1 MLSFSARGPDAI
13 QLLQVPARGTT
24 LCLALAHNHAHFS
37 RPATTIQRTGHMEQ
51 KQTEAEQLD
60 ALIES
65 VVEAQKIY
73 ATYSQEQVDAIF
85 HHAAAVATAHR
96 IDLARMAVEE
106 TGMGIMEDKV
116 IKNHFAA
123 EYVYNKYKDV
133 PTCGVI
139 TDDPVDGYREI
150 AEPLG
155 VVACIVPTTNPTSTA
170 IFKALICLKTRN
182 GAVFSPHPRA
192 TKSTRE
198 AVMLILKAAVEA
210 GAPENI
216 LACIEHPTM
225 EASRQLMG
233 HRGIALILATGGPGM
248 VHSAYSSGTPA
259 IGVGAGNTPV
269 IIDEKADIRMAVNS
283 ILLSKTFDNGMICA
297 SEQTVI
303 VVKSVADAVREE
315 FLRHG
320 AWFARPEEAEKL
332 ASVIFAKGRLN
343 ANIVGQSAARI
354 ADMAGIEVA
363 PQTKVLIAERA
374 AIDPADPFAH
384 EKLSPVLG
392 FYQAEDFEAAV
403 KMARELI
410 LLGGAGHTSALYTD
424 ETCKERVQLFE
435 ERMPTGRTLI
445 NMPASQGAIGDVY
458 NFRVAPSLTLGC
470 GSWGG
475 NSVSENIGVKHLMN
489 IKTVACRRE
498 NMLWFRVPR
507 KIYFKL
513 GCLRPALQEYAHKK
527 RCLIVTDESMVNLGF
542 VAKVTDVLDEL
553 GMDVRIF
560 SDVHPDPDMATA
572 KRILELANGFEP
584 DLFVA
589 LGGGSPMDA
598 AKIVWLMYE
607 VPSMQLDD
615 IALRFM
621 DIRKRIVSFPE
632 LGRKAEMV
640 CIPTTS
646 GTGSEVTPFA
656 VITDEKT
663 GIKYPVADYALTPD
677 MAIVDPEFVMNQPRA
692 LAAAAGLDVLTH
704 AIEAYTSVM
713 ASNYADGQ
721 AMEAIRLVFKDLK
734 KSVNR
739 EENWMQAREK
749 MHYAATIAGMA
760 FANAFLGV
768 CHSLAHALGST
779 FHLPHGMANALMLS
793 YVIEYNATDN
803 PTKQG
808 MLPQYKYPWVKG
820 RYARIADMLHL
831 ANDIP
836 GDTPEDRTRKTMRL
850 VRAIEQL
857 KKDVGIPGSLREA
870 GITESDFLARLD
882 EMALHAFDD
891 QCTGANPR
899 YPLVSELKELYR
911 KAFYGELPRAMQNTD

>member
-1 MLSFSARGPDAI
+1 
-13 QLLQVPARGTT
+13 
-24 LCLALAHNHAHFS
+24 
-37 RPATTIQRTGHMEQ
+37 MEQ
-51 KQTEAEQLD
+51 TISAADQLNAMID
-60 ALIES
+60 R
-65 VVEAQKIY
+65 VVAAQQIY
-73 ATYSQEQVDAIF
+73 ATYSQEQVDKIF
-85 HHAAAVATAHR
+85 HHAAAAATAHR
-96 IDLARMAVEE
+96 IELARMAVEE

-123 EYVYNKYKDV
+123 EYIYNKYKDV
-133 PTCGVI
+133 RTCGVI

-150 AEPLG
+150 AAPLG

-192 TKSTRE
+192 VKSTKA

-210 GAPENI
+210 GAPEGI
-216 LACIEHPTM
+216 LDCIETPTM
-225 EASRQLMG
+225 DASRQLMS
-233 HRGIALILATGGPGM
+233 HKGISLILATGGPGM

-283 ILLSKTFDNGMICA
+283 ILMSKTFDNGMICA

-303 VVKSVADAVREE
+303 VVDSAADAVRAE

-320 AWFARPEEAEKL
+320 AWFAGEEDAAKL
-332 ASVIFAKGRLN
+332 AGTIFRNGALN
-343 ANIVGQSAARI
+343 AAIVGQPAAKI
-354 ADMAGIEVA
+354 AAMAGIEVD
-363 PQTKVLIAERA
+363 PRTKVLIGEREK
-374 AIDPADPFAH
+374 IDASDPFAH

-392 FYQAEDFEAAV
+392 FYRAPDFATAV
-403 KMARELI
+403 EMARELI

-424 ETCKERVQLFE
+424 EACQDRVTLFQK
-435 ERMPTGRTLI
+435 RMPTGRTLI

-489 IKTVACRRE
+489 IKAVAARRE

-513 GCLRPALQEYAHKK
+513 GSLRPALSEYKDKK
-527 RCLIVTDESMVNLGF
+527 RALVVTDASMVSLGYA
-542 VAKVTDVLDEL
+542 AKVTDVLDGL
-553 GMDVRIF
+553 GIDFRVF
-560 SDVHPDPDMATA
+560 SDVCPDPDMATA
-572 KRILELANGFEP
+572 ETCLNLARSFQP
-584 DLFVA
+584 DLIVA

-640 CIPTTS
+640 AIPTTS

-663 GIKYPVADYALTPD
+663 GRKYPVADYALTPD
-677 MAIVDPEFVMNQPRA
+677 MAIVDPEFVMGQPRG

-704 AIEAYTSVM
+704 AIEAYTSIM

-721 AMEAIRLVFKDLK
+721 ALEAIRLVFKYLK
-734 KSVNR
+734 KSVNK
-739 EENWMQAREK
+739 EENWMTAREK

-768 CHSLAHALGST
+768 CHSLAHSLGST
-779 FHLPHGMANALMLS
+779 FHLAHGMANALMLS
-793 YVIEYNATDN
+793 YVIEYNGTDN
-803 PTKQG
+803 PAKQG

-831 ANDIP
+831 ADDIQ
-836 GDTPEDRTRKTMRL
+836 GDDSEARGRKMARL
-850 VRAIEQL
+850 VCAIEQL

-870 GITESDFLARLD
+870 GVKEEDFLAQLD
-882 EMALHAFDD
+882 TMSVQAFDD

-899 YPLVSELKELYR
+899 YPLVDELKDL
-911 KAFYGELPRAMQNTD
+911 